1 MGEFSKYKP
10 TWVAS
15 AVALLCSGLMLL
27 SPTHI
32 RSGPTSN
39 CAGSSFRSAFMHL
52 LYLIISTSSTSS
64 SKFAIYVVHDLE
76 TKDGITS
83 QTLPFLLVS
92 IKSSLSHSGHG
103 SEISPLPGAASESFR
118 FVGILVGCR
127 ELCLTCAF
135 QKEQGW
141 LWGWGFSSTL
151 EPWVRPSAPRGKKNR
166 KNKCQSFDLAFTK
179 VFVCLWFSAER
190 TAVKT
195 PQSHS

>member
-1 MGEFSKYKP
+1 MGEFSTYKP
-10 TWVAS
+10 TWVVS

-27 SPTHI
+27 SPTQI

-83 QTLPFLLVS
+83 QTLPFLLVF
-92 IKSSLSHSGHG
+92 IKSSLSHSG
-103 SEISPLPGAASESFR
+103 SEISPLPGAAFESFR
-118 FVGILVGCR
+118 L
-127 ELCLTCAF
+127 LCLTCAF
-135 QKEQGW
+135 QNKQGW

-151 EPWVRPSAPRGKKNR
+151 EPWVWPSAPRGKK
-166 KNKCQSFDLAFTK
+166 KKIEGTSVSLST
-179 VFVCLWFSAER
+179 
-190 TAVKT
+190 
-195 PQSHS
+195 